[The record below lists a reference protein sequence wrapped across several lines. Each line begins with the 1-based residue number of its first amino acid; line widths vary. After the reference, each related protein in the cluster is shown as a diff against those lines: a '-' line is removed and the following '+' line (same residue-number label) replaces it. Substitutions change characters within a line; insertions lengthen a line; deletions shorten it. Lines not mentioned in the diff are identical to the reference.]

1 MDKLLITGGKR
12 LSGTLKVSGAKNS
25 ALPILAASV
34 LTEEPVS
41 LDNLPHLHD
50 VTTMLE
56 LLGCLGVEVVVDE
69 KMRVEVTA
77 RKLCQ
82 LRAPYELVKTMRASF
97 VVMGPL
103 LARFGMAE
111 VSLPGGCAIGARPV
125 DQHLKAFDALGA
137 DIDVRDGYVIARAPR
152 GLTGADF
159 RFDLVTVGGTQ
170 NLMMAATLA
179 KGTTRIGNA
188 ACEPEV
194 KDLGDFLNAMGAR
207 VSGHGTPEMVVEGA
221 ERLHGCQYRIM
232 PDRVETGTY
241 LIAAAATGGRIRL
254 IRAAPDTLIAVLDKL
269 RESGAVVTWGEDWV
283 ELDMEGRRPRAVDLE
298 TDVYPGF
305 PTDMQAQYLAMNAI
319 AEGDSRI
326 TETIFENRFMHV
338 PEINRLGADI
348 ELTSASQALV
358 HGVPKLKAAPV
369 MATDLRA
376 SFSLVVAA
384 LVAEGT
390 TLIDRIYHIDRG
402 YETIEEKLTQLGAD
416 VQRVSRAPDLRSVA
430 AASPPV
436 GAASPPVGAA
446 SPPVGA
452 ASRPRSRP
460 R

>member
-12 LSGTLKVSGAKNS
+12 LSGALRISGAKNA
-25 ALPILAASV
+25 ALPILAATV
-34 LTEEPVS
+34 LTDEPVV

-56 LLGCLGVEVVVDE
+56 LLGCLGVGVVVDE

-77 RKLCQ
+77 RELKQ

-103 LARFGMAE
+103 VGRFGMAE

-125 DQHLKAFDALGA
+125 DQHLKALTALGA
-137 DIDVRDGYVIARAPR
+137 DIDVEEGYVIARAPD
-152 GLTGADF
+152 GLTGTDF

-170 NLMMAATLA
+170 NLLMAATLA
-179 KGTTRIGNA
+179 RGHTRISNA

-207 VSGHGTPEMVVEGA
+207 VAGHGTPEIVVEGV
-221 ERLHGCQYRIM
+221 ERLHGCDYRVM
-232 PDRVETGTY
+232 PDRVEAGTY
-241 LIAAAATGGRIRL
+241 LIAAAATRGAVRL
-254 IRAAPDTLIAVLDKL
+254 NRVRPGTLEAVLDKL
-269 RESGAVVTWGEDWV
+269 REAGADVTAGDDWI
-283 ELDMEGRRPRAVDLE
+283 ELDMHGRRPRAVNIE
-298 TDVYPGF
+298 TAVYPGF
-305 PTDMQAQYLAMNAI
+305 PTDMQAQFLAMNAI
-319 AEGDSRI
+319 AEGDSSI

-338 PEINRLGADI
+338 QEINRLGAKI
-348 ELTSASQALV
+348 ELANANRALV
-358 HGVPKLKAAPV
+358 HGVDRLKAAPV

-402 YETIEEKLTQLGAD
+402 YETIEEKLAQLGAD
-416 VQRVSRAPDLRSVA
+416 VQRVSRVPARLEA
-430 AASPPV
+430 A
-436 GAASPPVGAA
+436 
-446 SPPVGA
+446 
-452 ASRPRSRP
+452 R
-460 R
+460 